1 MAYPEVA
8 ALPFQAAAGVHPCQG
23 VVVEVQAFLEDAEV
37 EVHRTPEVAA
47 VGALLPC
54 LEAEVE
60 VVARPCLEVV
70 EVVEGLPYQVE
81 VVVVEALQTLVEEVG
96 EAAHPCREEVEAEVV
111 VLRCLVVEVVGVGA
125 LPFPEEEVV
134 LEEEEVLP
142 RLK

>member
-1 MAYPEVA
+1 MH
-8 ALPFQAAAGVHPCQG
+8 PFQAAAGVHPCQG

-37 EVHRTPEVAA
+37 EVHRIPEVEA

-111 VLRCLVVEVVGVGA
+111 VLRCLVVEVVVVVGA
-125 LPFPEEEVV
+125 LPFQEVVVV

-142 RLK
+142 RLKQNEV